1 MDILYIDNHVLAL
14 NKPAGLLTQATEL
27 NEDSLENRAREWV
40 RQTFQKPGKA
50 FLQAVHRIDKPVSGV
65 VLFARTSKAL
75 SRLTQAVR
83 ERQCQK
89 IYYAIVESP
98 FPDVE
103 GTFEDY
109 LVHDEYRARVTCQQ
123 EQGAKLSLLHYRLL
137 ETYQK
142 MKLLEIVLE
151 TGRYHQ
157 IRVQFASRGYP
168 LIGDAKYGSKKA
180 YFPAAI
186 ALHHRQL
193 TIPHPVK
200 ADPLDILAPLPS
212 YWHGIP

>member
-1 MDILYIDNHVLAL
+1 MDILYVDNHVLAI
-14 NKPAGLLTQATEL
+14 NKPAGLLTQATAL

-89 IYYAIVESP
+89 VYYALVESS
-98 FPDVE
+98 FPDVK

-109 LVHDEYRARVTCQQ
+109 LVHDEYRARVAHQQ
-123 EQGAKLSLLHYRLL
+123 EQGAKQALLHYRLL
-137 ETYQK
+137 ETHQK

-168 LIGDAKYGSKKA
+168 LIGDTKYGSKKL
-180 YFPAAI
+180 YFPGAI
-186 ALHHRQL
+186 ALHHRRL

-200 ADPLDILAPLPS
+200 SEPLDILAPLPD
-212 YWHGIP
+212 YWLGIS